1 MRRFLLL
8 PILFCVMLAH
18 AQVEQTINVPYTTG
32 KSPTYQ
38 ALLYLPSDYS
48 TSGKRYPLLVFC
60 HSASEA
66 ADGSSA
72 GTGLAKIYNQAQKG
86 GPAYYI
92 EHGQW
97 PATFTNPVNGA
108 QEQFIVVSPQAGD
121 WSINGDQLANI
132 VNYLV
137 ATYRVDVNR
146 IHLTGVSA
154 GGQGV
159 VEYAAQLDPNED
171 NPSQTKDVRKYLPA
185 DIVPMS
191 AATSYDPTQTWA
203 NIDVA

>member
-1 MRRFLLL
+1 MVFFGFLKKPSEIFMRRVVLALSILCFSFL
-8 PILFCVMLAH
+8 VQ
-18 AQVEQTINVPYTTG
+18 AQIEQTITVPYTTS
-32 KSPTYQ
+32 KTPTYQ

-48 TSGKRYPLLVFC
+48 TSTKSYPLLVFC
-60 HSASEA
+60 HSWSEA

-86 GPAYYI
+86 GPAYFI

-108 QEQFIVVSPQAGD
+108 QEQFIVVSPQSND
-121 WSINGDQLANI
+121 WSMNGDQLANI

-146 IHLTGVSA
+146 IHITGVSA
-154 GGQGV
+154 GGQG
-159 VEYAAQLDPNED
+159 
-171 NPSQTKDVRKYLPA
+171 
-185 DIVPMS
+185 
-191 AATSYDPTQTWA
+191 
-203 NIDVA
+203 